1 MEIGKYNSETCRY
14 LLLKTKNNDEQRIF
28 VIPFTETLHY
38 ILHSHRREIDVMNL
52 ERKSYFCKKD

>member
-1 MEIGKYNSETCRY
+1 MEIGKYNSETRRY

>member
-1 MEIGKYNSETCRY
+1 MEIGKYNRETRRY

-38 ILHSHRREIDVMNL
+38 ILHSHRSEID
-52 ERKSYFCKKD
+52 E

>member
-1 MEIGKYNSETCRY
+1 MEIGKYNRETRRY

-28 VIPFTETLHY
+28 VIPFTEILHY

>member
-1 MEIGKYNSETCRY
+1 MEIGKYNSETRRY

-38 ILHSHRREIDVMNL
+38 ILHSHRCEIDVMNL

>member
-1 MEIGKYNSETCRY
+1 MEIGKYNSETHRY

-28 VIPFTETLHY
+28 VIPFTETLNY
-38 ILHSHRREIDVMNL
+38 ILHSHRREIDVMSL

>member
-1 MEIGKYNSETCRY
+1 MEIGKYNSETRRY

-38 ILHSHRREIDVMNL
+38 ILHSRRREIDMMSL
-52 ERKSYFCKKD
+52 ERKDYFCKKD